1 MLPGSLGH
9 LGIRA
14 GEVGLGELEI
24 EHRLTLG
31 LVFGIDDLAGLLLG
45 GLTETGAFSRFGIY
59 TIEASVAAPT
69 VNETVACFHAKG
81 AIATV
86 NEPTSEA

>member
-31 LVFGIDDLAGLLLG
+31 LVLASTIWRASSLVALLRLV
-45 GLTETGAFSRFGIY
+45 RFPVLES
-59 TIEASVAAPT
+59 TQ
-69 VNETVACFHAKG
+69 
-81 AIATV
+81 
-86 NEPTSEA
+86 